1 MAEHNPGVNLDG
13 LDFEAIDKEIIAD
26 EAAAAGATV
35 VAVAEAV
42 DGAAKVTT
50 DDIPGVDED
59 LSNFLKVRIR
69 HCYREANHCADAIA
83 RRGALMNVLFP
94 YF

>member
-26 EAAAAGATV
+26 EAAAAGAAV

-50 DDIPGVDED
+50 DDIPGVD
-59 LSNFLKVRIR
+59 
-69 HCYREANHCADAIA
+69 
-83 RRGALMNVLFP
+83 
-94 YF
+94 

>member
-26 EAAAAGATV
+26 EAAAAGAAV

-42 DGAAKVTT
+42 DGAAKV
-50 DDIPGVDED
+50 D
-59 LSNFLKVRIR
+59 KK
-69 HCYREANHCADAIA
+69 
-83 RRGALMNVLFP
+83 NVVVGDRVP
-94 YF
+94 SA